1 MTGIIGWAA
10 GCVFKRLYAAASL
23 VERVKDRSDRAPQR
37 CSMPCFLTLA
47 FLILSGSHAGP
58 PAGLSTI
65 EIEPVKTCTRL
76 VPRSRRR
83 MFVCPRV
90 AALRAAPRGCLLAN
104 TWLVSLPFSMR
115 TKYFLSDIWGFLQIL
130 IRTHSYYIFRRK
142 KAILLNILPSVPLS
156 KRCFWTKWATEC
168 PKIQPLRAS
177 SYQVRLGF
185 DELTQQLLLQ

>member
-1 MTGIIGWAA
+1 MTGIIDWAA
-10 GCVFKRLYAAASL
+10 GCVFKRLNAAATL
-23 VERVKDRSDRAPQR
+23 VERVKDRSDQAPQR

-115 TKYFLSDIWGFLQIL
+115 TKYFLSDIWITSKSQSEPIV
-130 IRTHSYYIFRRK
+130 IIFF
-142 KAILLNILPSVPLS
+142 AE
-156 KRCFWTKWATEC
+156 KRLYCSTYS
-168 PKIQPLRAS
+168 IQYPFPNTVF
-177 SYQVRLGF
+177 Y
-185 DELTQQLLLQ
+185 

>member
-1 MTGIIGWAA
+1 
-10 GCVFKRLYAAASL
+10 
-23 VERVKDRSDRAPQR
+23 
-37 CSMPCFLTLA
+37 MPCCLTLA

-104 TWLVSLPFSMR
+104 TWLVSLPLSMR

-130 IRTHSYYIFRRK
+130 IRTHSYYIFRKK

-156 KRCFWTKWATEC
+156 KRCFWVKWATEWL
-168 PKIQPLRAS
+168 KIRLPRESSCQAPL
-177 SYQVRLGF
+177 VF
-185 DELTQQLLLQ
+185 DELIQQLL